1 MATAHFPMRSSD
13 TRQTSYRDSRQGRTP
28 ETSAVA
34 PCSYR
39 GPRDTLISTK
49 SDVGER
55 GRTRASRH
63 SGRSGVAYL
72 RDRPVAAL
80 PIELQPIDTRPM
92 IYEGAGD
99 PTTNGSSVGAHAA
112 LDWAGASNLNT
123 CWRPQDVD
131 AAFDRDETHVGVAV
145 IALVYNNTDTPA
157 VLPRVARALTS
168 TNPRDAPA
176 GSARLDAYRAAA
188 RPGRR
193 RHPQSAPRAH

>member
-1 MATAHFPMRSSD
+1 
-13 TRQTSYRDSRQGRTP
+13 
-28 ETSAVA
+28 
-34 PCSYR
+34 
-39 GPRDTLISTK
+39 
-49 SDVGER
+49 
-55 GRTRASRH
+55 
-63 SGRSGVAYL
+63 
-72 RDRPVAAL
+72 L

-168 TNPRDAPA
+168 TNPETRRQGLLALMHT
-176 GSARLDAYRAAA
+176 ARLHGQVDDVTLNLLHELIDDRSPISGGYEVRGTAWQTVEDLQVFL
-188 RPGRR
+188 PP
-193 RHPQSAPRAH
+193 RHCLTG